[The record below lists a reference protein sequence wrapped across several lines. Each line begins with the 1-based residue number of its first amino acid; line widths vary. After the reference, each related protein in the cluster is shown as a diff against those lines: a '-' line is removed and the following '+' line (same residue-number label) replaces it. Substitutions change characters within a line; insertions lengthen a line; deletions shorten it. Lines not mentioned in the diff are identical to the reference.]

1 MGNYFFLTGKPRV
14 GKTTALKKI
23 INEIGV
29 ENFSG
34 FYTEEIVEN
43 SNRTGFRII
52 SLTGEEAV
60 IADVNSK
67 SDIRVG
73 RYGINVSKF
82 ERIAIQSI
90 QNNAKKIIVI
100 DEIGPMQI
108 ASSKFLSTIN
118 PFMRNSQTVLGT
130 IYYDSHPKI
139 DEIKANSEMEIYE
152 LTQENYN
159 DVLTKMIYEIRKTS
173 LFQPK

>member
-1 MGNYFFLTGKPRV
+1 MGNHFFLTGKPRV
-14 GKTTALKKI
+14 GKTTVLKKI
-23 INEIGV
+23 ISEIGV

-43 SNRTGFRII
+43 FNRTGFKIV
-52 SLTGEEAV
+52 SLNGEELV

-73 RYGINVSKF
+73 RYGVNVSEF

-90 QNNAKKIIVI
+90 QNNAEKIIVI

-108 ASSKFLSTIN
+108 ASQTFLSIIN
-118 PFMRNSQTVLGT
+118 QFMQGSQTVLGT

-139 DEIKANSEMEIYE
+139 DEIKANSKMKIYE
-152 LTQENYN
+152 LTRGNYN
-159 DVLTKMIYEIRKTS
+159 DVLSKVINELRQTS

>member
-1 MGNYFFLTGKPRV
+1 MGNHFFLTGKPRV
-14 GKTTALKKI
+14 GKTTVLKKI
-23 INEIGV
+23 ISEIGV

-43 SNRTGFRII
+43 SNRTGFKIV
-52 SLTGEEAV
+52 SLNGEESV

-73 RYGINVSKF
+73 VNVSEF

-108 ASSKFLSTIN
+108 ASQTFLSIIN
-118 PFMRNSQTVLGT
+118 QFMQDSQTVLGT

-139 DEIKANSEMEIYE
+139 DEIKTNSKMKIYE
-152 LTQENYN
+152 LTRGNYN
-159 DVLTKMIYEIRKTS
+159 DVLSKVINELRQTS
-173 LFQPK
+173 IFQPK

>member
-1 MGNYFFLTGKPRV
+1 MGNHFFLTGKPRV
-14 GKTTALKKI
+14 GKTTVLKKI
-23 INEIGV
+23 ISKIGV

-43 SNRTGFRII
+43 SNRTGFKIV
-52 SLTGEEAV
+52 SLNGEESV

-73 RYGINVSKF
+73 RYGVNVSEF

-108 ASSKFLSTIN
+108 ASQTFLSIIN
-118 PFMRNSQTVLGT
+118 QFMQDSQTVLGT

-139 DEIKANSEMEIYE
+139 DEIKTNSKMKIYE
-152 LTQENYN
+152 LTRGNYN
-159 DVLTKMIYEIRKTS
+159 DVLSKVINELRQTS